1 MQNFP
6 EPMSPASETWSL
18 NHQNTREFL
27 TSILRRGRDPH
38 KHSER
43 GHRKMEAEVGVMQSH
58 SNGHLETPD
67 AG

>member
-27 TSILRRGRDPH
+27 TSILRREE
-38 KHSER
+38 ER
-43 GHRKMEAEVGVMQSH
+43 TVEKA
-58 SNGHLETPD
+58 T
-67 AG
+67 